1 MGTHVAAS
9 DDVDLQGR
17 ESKED
22 RVIGA
27 SSATASRPGR
37 EEVGGRPSSAL
48 RSHRGRARSTRAAC
62 REQGEVRTFFSK
74 SMVKPV
80 PLGWAKWSAGA
91 GADDVILVAW
101 VAVEG
106 DMVAESGKLCRRGGA
121 GK

>member
-1 MGTHVAAS
+1 M
-9 DDVDLQGR
+9 L
-17 ESKED
+17 
-22 RVIGA
+22 
-27 SSATASRPGR
+27 
-37 EEVGGRPSSAL
+37 
-48 RSHRGRARSTRAAC
+48 
-62 REQGEVRTFFSK
+62 TFFSK

-106 DMVAESGKLCRRGGA
+106 DMIAGGGKLCKWVKL